1 MYRVKF
7 PVYWVFFLF
16 YFLYKLV
23 SLFPGGG
30 NITVKEGK
38 IAGGVCTGLTPLNTS
53 VSLDLEV

>member
-7 PVYWVFFLF
+7 PVYWGFFF
-16 YFLYKLV
+16 IFFLYKLV

-30 NITVKEGK
+30 NLTVKEGQ
-38 IAGGVCTGLTPLNTS
+38 IVGGVCTGLTPLNTS